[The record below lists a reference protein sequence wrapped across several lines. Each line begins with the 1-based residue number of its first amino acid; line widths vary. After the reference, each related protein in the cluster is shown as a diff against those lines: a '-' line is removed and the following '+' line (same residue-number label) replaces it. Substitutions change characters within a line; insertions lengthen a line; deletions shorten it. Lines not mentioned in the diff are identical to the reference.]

1 MKIGTTLNTVAIVQA
16 RMGST
21 RFPRKVMRP
30 ITGVPVIGL
39 LVERLSRACL
49 VDQIILATST
59 DSANDP
65 LEKYIEQ
72 QGYPVFR
79 GDEEDVLDRY
89 FQVAKE
95 VDADVIVRITG
106 DCPLLDPSVVDTVIR
121 ARESEGVDYASNVFP
136 PTYPNGLDVEVFSFK
151 ALEQA
156 WREASAPHAREHVT
170 PYLRE
175 SGKFTH
181 YNVSHSEDLSS
192 ERWVIDEP
200 EDLQVA
206 EAVFEHFHPH
216 RDFGWLDV
224 LRFSKSSPERF
235 AANKHHVRNQGS
247 QLSTAQKLQKRA
259 KRIVFR
265 VDAAH
270 AFGHGH
276 VIRCLTLA
284 TALRG
289 QGAEVLFVCRE
300 HQGHLC
306 NLIAEYGFDVAPLPA
321 PDSGFKGNADLKHGS
336 WLGATWEED
345 AEQTR
350 VAMSGTASWVVID
363 HYAIDWRWESAL
375 QTAAD
380 QLFVIDDLA
389 DRNHECDLLLD
400 QNIVHGMD
408 QRYLA
413 RVPVSAELLLGPK
426 YALLQPLYQELH
438 DTALSLKPFGNQ
450 ALLFLGGGDQGAALS
465 VVLKA
470 LSNLPDTE
478 KVQHID
484 LVLPHG
490 YSLSDSLSKNIDSDP
505 AVHVHESLPTLAPL
519 IAKADWAVGGGG
531 TTNWEL
537 LCLGLPTLVWSRAEN
552 QRAIAQELHERK
564 LIRWMGHGSDV
575 NHDIIYREVMRLQED
590 GFAGKL
596 ESWSQRCLAAV
607 DGRGVDRVCATMA
620 VAS

>member
-1 MKIGTTLNTVAIVQA
+1 MGTTLNTVAIVQA

-21 RFPRKVMRP
+21 RFPRKVMSP

-39 LVERLSRACL
+39 LVERLSRALL

-59 DSANDP
+59 DPANDP
-65 LEKYIEQ
+65 LEKYIKQ

-89 FQVAKE
+89 FQAAKE

-106 DCPLLDPSVVDTVIR
+106 DCPLLDPSVVDTVIQ
-121 ARESEGVDYASNVFP
+121 ARESEQVDYASNALP
-136 PTYPNGLDVEVFSFK
+136 PTFPDGLDIEVFRFS

-156 WREASAPHAREHVT
+156 WREADDPHEREHVT
-170 PYLRE
+170 PYLKE
-175 SGKFTH
+175 SGKFTL

-192 ERWVIDEP
+192 GRWVIDEP
-200 EDLQVA
+200 EDLQVV
-206 EAVFEHFHPH
+206 EAVFEHFYPR

-224 LRFSKSSPERF
+224 LALSKNSPEKF
-235 AANKHHVRNQGS
+235 AANKHHIRNQRS
-247 QLSTAQKLQKRA
+247 LLSTGQKLRKRA

-289 QGAEVLFVCRE
+289 KGAEVLFVCRE
-300 HQGHLC
+300 HDGHLC
-306 NLIAEYGFDVAPLPA
+306 DLIAECGFDVAPLRA
-321 PDSGFKGNADLKHGS
+321 PDSGFEGNGDLAHGS

-350 VAMSGTASWVVID
+350 VAMSGTASWIVVD

-375 QTAAD
+375 QTVAD
-380 QLFVIDDLA
+380 RLFVIDDLA
-389 DRNHECDLLLD
+389 DRAHECDLLLD

-413 RVPVSAELLLGPK
+413 RVPGSAELLLGPK
-426 YALLQPLYQELH
+426 YALLHPLYQELH
-438 DTALSLKPFGNQ
+438 DAALSLKPFGKRVF
-450 ALLFLGGGDQGAALS
+450 LFLGGGDQGADVG
-465 VVLKA
+465 VVLET
-470 LSNLPDTE
+470 LLNLPDTQ
-478 KVQHID
+478 KVLHID
-484 LVLPHG
+484 LVLPRG
-490 YSLSDSLSKNIDSDP
+490 YDLSDRLSKSVDSDP
-505 AVHVHESLPTLAPL
+505 VVHVHESLPTLAPL
-519 IAKADWAVGGGG
+519 IAKADWAIGGGG

-552 QRAIAQELHERK
+552 QRAIAQKLHERG
-564 LIRWMGHGSDV
+564 LIRWMGHGSEV
-575 NHDIIYREVMRLQED
+575 NHEIVYREVIRLQEE

-596 ESWSQRCLAAV
+596 ENWSRRCLAAV
-607 DGRGVDRVCATMA
+607 DGRGVGRVCSAMA
-620 VAS
+620 VAN